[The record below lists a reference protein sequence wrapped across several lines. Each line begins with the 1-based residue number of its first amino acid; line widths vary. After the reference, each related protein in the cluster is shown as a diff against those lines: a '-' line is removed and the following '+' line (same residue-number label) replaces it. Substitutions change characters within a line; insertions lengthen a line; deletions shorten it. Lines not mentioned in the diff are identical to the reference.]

1 MDYSELNEVFN
12 SSNSNGDVA
21 AVLAVLGVFLVFILI
36 VCLLAIIFKIISRW
50 VFFKKCGEEGWK
62 SLIPFYT
69 DYTLVKVSG
78 LNWWW
83 FLILIAGTILSSMQ
97 SSMNAMSNNNS
108 SAGVGAMVGV
118 ISVLSLF
125 ASIASLFTRI
135 NYSVNISKK
144 FGKSGGY
151 AALIVFF
158 EPIMLLILGISKKE
172 TYDEKVEVSPNGIF
186 GASTSSN
193 TSSVYCPDCGTKVN
207 GEFCPDCGKKVR

>member
-1 MDYSELNEVFN
+1 MDYSDLNEIFN
-12 SSNSNGDVA
+12 STNSNGDVA
-21 AVLAVLGVFLVFILI
+21 AVLGLLGIFIVFLLI
-36 VCLLAIIFKIISRW
+36 IALIAIIFKIISRW
-50 VFFKKCGEEGWK
+50 VFFKKCGEDGWK
-62 SLIPFYT
+62 ALIPFYT

-83 FLILIAGTILSSMQ
+83 FLLLIASAILSSMQ
-97 SSMNAMSNNNS
+97 SSVNVISKDSS
-108 SAGVGAMVGV
+108 SAGVGAVLAIV
-118 ISVLSLF
+118 SVLSLF
-125 ASIASLFTRI
+125 ASLASIFARI

-186 GASTSSN
+186 GASTTTN
-193 TSSVYCPDCGTKVN
+193 TSSVYCPDCGTKVVK
-207 GEFCPDCGKKVR
+207 FLSRLR